1 MSAYHKIFYHI
12 IKNKSIL
19 IFDFSV
25 ILVIGNSKVFHNT
38 LNGDYMRINKVE
50 ICGVDTSRL
59 KTLSEAKKRELL
71 ERASAGDKSAREELI
86 VGNLRLVLSIIQRF
100 NPRSDTASDLF
111 QVGCIGLIKSIDNFN
126 LEYDVKFSTY
136 AVAMIIG
143 EIRRYQR
150 DNNSV
155 RISRSIRD
163 LAYRALQVKE
173 SVSGSDGREAT
184 VREIAER
191 LGESERAVGI
201 ALEAIVE
208 PVSLY
213 ESVYNDGEESVYVI
227 DKLTADDDV
236 GEEWVESISLRDA
249 LKRLSSRE
257 MGIISRRFYKGKT
270 QMEIA
275 EEIGIS
281 QAQVSRLE
289 KGAIS
294 KLRKYME

>member
-1 MSAYHKIFYHI
+1 
-12 IKNKSIL
+12 
-19 IFDFSV
+19 
-25 ILVIGNSKVFHNT
+25 
-38 LNGDYMRINKVE
+38 MRINKVE
-50 ICGVDTSRL
+50 ICGVDTSKL
-59 KTLSEAKKRELL
+59 KTLSEERKRELL
-71 ERASAGDKSAREELI
+71 KLTKAGDSQAREELI

-100 NPRSDTASDLF
+100 NPKGESANDLF

-126 LEYDVKFSTY
+126 LDFDVRFSTY

-173 SVSGSDGREAT
+173 AISRTEQREAT
-184 VREIAER
+184 IKEIAER
-191 LGESERAVGI
+191 LGESERAVGE
-201 ALEAIVE
+201 AMEAIVE

-213 ESVYNDGEESVYVI
+213 ESVYNDGEDSVYVI
-227 DKLTADDDV
+227 DKLTDGADNGD
-236 GEEWVESISLRDA
+236 EWVESISLRDA
-249 LKRLSSRE
+249 LKKLNERE
-257 MGIISRRFYKGKT
+257 MGIITRRFYKGKT

-289 KGAIS
+289 KGAID
-294 KLRKYME
+294 KLRRYMQ